1 MANTSSSNRRPNSD
15 PSAQLLSDFVLTAES
30 TRQIVSLLRG
40 KDMVIQQVQL
50 GIQIATDA
58 ACDAEELEMQ
68 DKVFNV

>member
-1 MANTSSSNRRPNSD
+1 
-15 PSAQLLSDFVLTAES
+15 
-30 TRQIVSLLRG
+30 
-40 KDMVIQQVQL
+40 MVIQQVQL